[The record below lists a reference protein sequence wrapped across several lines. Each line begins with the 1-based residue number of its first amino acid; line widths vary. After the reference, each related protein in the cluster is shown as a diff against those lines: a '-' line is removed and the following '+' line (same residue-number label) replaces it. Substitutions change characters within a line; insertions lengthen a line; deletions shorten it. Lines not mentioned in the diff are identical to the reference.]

1 MHGQSVSTVDA
12 FTAHR
17 EWATRPPD
25 ERYASVE
32 QLFDAA
38 RARRSR
44 TEERIIETVNLRVRS
59 EGPDALVLDEQGSY
73 ADRSDLT
80 HWSFEQRAG
89 IAGAPPTYLRTL
101 PAPIAAGNV
110 RR

>member
-38 RARRSR
+38 CARRSR
-44 TEERIIETVNLRVRS
+44 TEARITETVNLRVRS
-59 EGPDALVLDEQGSY
+59 DGPDALVLDEQ
-73 ADRSDLT
+73 RVT
-80 HWSFEQRAG
+80 
-89 IAGAPPTYLRTL
+89 TM
-101 PAPIAAGNV
+101 V
-110 RR
+110 RI